1 MEEILQI
8 AFFLQCT
15 CDLVYGI
22 SIDKDMEIEIFIHKV
37 EFCKKILHLSVQ
49 GFPGKSF
56 SISLFLITEQF
67 LSF

>member
-37 EFCKKILHLSVQ
+37 EFCKKILHSNVQ
-49 GFPGKSF
+49 GFPVKPQV
-56 SISLFLITEQF
+56 I
-67 LSF
+67 